1 MAPKKAKT
9 AIKSKNSPE
18 ARFGRAKKIFNGK
31 EVILVRM
38 MNVDVNGRK
47 TQSDVVAY
55 KEDSLTGKPSM
66 FVMDG
71 DKHMLWS
78 KIDSINSN

>member
-18 ARFGRAKKIFNGK
+18 ARFGRAKKMFNGK
-31 EVILVRM
+31 EVVMVRM
-38 MNVDVNGRK
+38 INIGATGRK

-71 DKHMLWS
+71 DKNMLWS
-78 KIDSINSN
+78 KLKKFDA

>member
-18 ARFGRAKKIFNGK
+18 ARFGRAKKMLNGR
-31 EVILVRM
+31 EVILVRLM
-38 MNVDVNGRK
+38 TLDINGKKR
-47 TQSDVVAY
+47 QSDVVAY
-55 KEDSLTGKPSM
+55 KDDSLTGKPSM

-71 DKHMLWS
+71 DQHMLWS
-78 KIDSINSN
+78 KIDAQ